1 MTGSQ
6 FPGQI
11 GALSAHA
18 PGTAERVNDAVPIT
32 AGVLAILGVLCAGPR
47 ESLGRSGSA
56 TITRSASTSG
66 FWRSV
71 VVIILAFRPVTER
84 WCEQGYAQ
92 PHPPQHP
99 YAQRPYPPVP
109 APPHRK
115 ETP

>member
-32 AGVLAILGVLCAGPR
+32 AGVLAILGVL
-47 ESLGRSGSA
+47 
-56 TITRSASTSG
+56 
-66 FWRSV
+66 
-71 VVIILAFRPVTER
+71 AFRPVTER

-109 APPHRK
+109 APAP
-115 ETP
+115 P